1 MRSLAAFV
9 MRGRFQALAAI
20 CGLALASLALPPLS
34 LLSSALLALVALRQ
48 GAMESA
54 WVLALALL
62 GLGLGGVLLAG
73 DALDALLYG
82 ALLWLPVWPM
92 ALLLRATR
100 RLEWALEAATGLGLL
115 AVFGVY
121 LLADNPAALWR
132 ERAQLFVQPML
143 DNAPA
148 DFDATNLAKALDLF
162 SHYLTGVMAGG
173 SAMSVMLGLLIARW
187 QQAVLFNPG
196 GFRAEF
202 VALRLHTGVAYAA
215 LACLAAGMLGS
226 GGLAEFAWNLN
237 IVFLMLCTLGGFSV
251 LHAALGGK
259 GFWMAGIYVAL
270 LIIPQFLL
278 PSVAL
283 LGLSDAW
290 LDWRKRSVRI

>member
-215 LACLAAGMLGS
+215 LACLVAGMLGS

-251 LHAALGGK
+251 LHAVLGGK

-290 LDWRKRSVRI
+290 LDWRKRSGRI